1 MPWWSFLTGAGA
13 KEEERPDYYR
23 EGLELAAEERYHEA
37 LTSLRLALRERPGD
51 VATLEQMAI
60 VYTRMGMTDEAIKMY
75 QRALEK
81 DPGSAGAHYG
91 IAFLYLN
98 RGRDTEAAVHLDA
111 FLRSGAD
118 IPGSEKHASHAR
130 ETLERLRSKDAG
142 TPSGEAEEQAPA
154 PDAG

>member
-1 MPWWSFLTGAGA
+1 MPWWSILTGNRDRDEL
-13 KEEERPDYYR
+13 KPDYYQ
-23 EGLELAAEERYHEA
+23 EGLDLAGQERYHEA

-81 DPGSAGAHYG
+81 KPRSAGAHYG

-98 RGRDTEAAVHLDA
+98 RGRSTEAVFHLEE
-111 FLRSGAD
+111 FLRVGEAIPDSDRYVEHARATLAELQAGAD
-118 IPGSEKHASHAR
+118 EATSE
-130 ETLERLRSKDAG
+130 D
-142 TPSGEAEEQAPA
+142 
-154 PDAG
+154 

>member
-1 MPWWSFLTGAGA
+1 MPWWSFLTGASG
-13 KEEERPDYYR
+13 KEEDRTDYYR
-23 EGLELAAEERYHEA
+23 EGLELALEERYHEA
-37 LTSLRLALRERPGD
+37 LTSLRLALREHPGD

-81 DPGSAGAHYG
+81 DPDSAGAHYG

-98 RGRDTEAAVHLDA
+98 RGRDTEAALHLDG

-118 IPGSEKHASHAR
+118 LPGSERHASHAR
-130 ETLERLRSKDAG
+130 ETLEELRGKKAEEPPPEQ
-142 TPSGEAEEQAPA
+142 TPS

>member
-1 MPWWSFLTGAGA
+1 MPWWSFLTASH
-13 KEEERPDYYR
+13 ERDQGKPDYYQ
-23 EGLELAAEERYHEA
+23 EGLDLAGQERFHEA

-51 VATLEQMAI
+51 VATLEQMAV

-81 DPGSAGAHYG
+81 KPLSAGAHYG

-98 RGRDTEAAVHLDA
+98 RVRDTEAAVHLDA
-111 FLRSGAD
+111 FLRSGAEL
-118 IPGSEKHASHAR
+118 PGSEKHASHAR
-130 ETLERLRSKDAG
+130 ETLERLRSKDTEEAPPEQ
-142 TPSGEAEEQAPA
+142 TPS

>member
-1 MPWWSFLTGAGA
+1 MPWWSFLTGASG
-13 KEEERPDYYR
+13 KEEGLPDYYR
-23 EGLELAAEERYHEA
+23 EGLELAQEERYHEA
-37 LTSLRLALRERPGD
+37 LTSLRLALREHPGD

-81 DPGSAGAHYG
+81 DPDSAGAHYG

-111 FLRSGAD
+111 FLRSGAEL
-118 IPGSEKHASHAR
+118 PGSEKHASHAR
-130 ETLERLRSKDAG
+130 ETLERLRSKD
-142 TPSGEAEEQAPA
+142 TGEAPPEQTSS

>member
-1 MPWWSFLTGAGA
+1 MPWWSFLTGGSGR
-13 KEEERPDYYR
+13 EEDRPDYYR

-98 RGRDTEAAVHLDA
+98 RGRDTEATVHLEA

-130 ETLERLRSKDAG
+130 ETLDRLRQPDAAAE
-142 TPSGEAEEQAPA
+142 PSEQAPS

>member
-1 MPWWSFLTGAGA
+1 MPWWSFLTGTSGRGDL
-13 KEEERPDYYR
+13 KPDYYA

-51 VATLEQMAI
+51 VATLEQIAI
-60 VYTRMGMTDEAIKMY
+60 VYTRMGMTDEAVKMY

-81 DPGSAGAHYG
+81 DPDSAGAHYG

-98 RGRDTEAAVHLDA
+98 QGRKEEAAGHLET
-111 FLRSGAD
+111 FLGSGVD
-118 IPGSEKHASHAR
+118 VPGSGKHVLHAR
-130 ETLERLRSKDAG
+130 ETLDQLRGAA
-142 TPSGEAEEQAPA
+142 GEASPEAEAG

>member
-1 MPWWSFLTGAGA
+1 MPWWSFLTGGSG
-13 KEEERPDYYR
+13 KEESRPDYYR

-81 DPGSAGAHYG
+81 DPDSAGAHYG

-98 RGRDTEAAVHLDA
+98 RGRETEAAIHLDA
-111 FLRSGAD
+111 FMRSGSD
-118 IPGSEKHASHAR
+118 IPGSEQHVSHAR
-130 ETLERLRSKDAG
+130 ETLERLR
-142 TPSGEAEEQAPA
+142 EAEGQEAKPGPA
-154 PDAG
+154 ASPDAG

>member
-1 MPWWSFLTGAGA
+1 MPWWSILTGSR
-13 KEEERPDYYR
+13 ERDDFKPDYYQ
-23 EGLELAAEERYHEA
+23 EGLDLAGQERFHEA

-81 DPGSAGAHYG
+81 KPRSAGAHYG

-98 RGRDTEAAVHLDA
+98 LGQATETAFHLEE
-111 FLRSGAD
+111 FLRVGEA
-118 IPGSEKHASHAR
+118 IPGSDRHVEHAR
-130 ETLERLRSKDAG
+130 ATLAEIRAGADEATLED
-142 TPSGEAEEQAPA
+142 
-154 PDAG
+154 

>member
-1 MPWWSFLTGAGA
+1 MPWWSFLTGAGSR
-13 KEEERPDYYR
+13 EEERPDYYR
-23 EGLELAAEERYHEA
+23 EGLDLAAEERYHEA

-81 DPGSAGAHYG
+81 SPESAGAHYG

-98 RGRDTEAAVHLDA
+98 RGRDTEAAIHLDA
-111 FLRSGAD
+111 FLRSAAD
-118 IPGSEKHASHAR
+118 IPGSEQHASHAR
-130 ETLERLRSKDAG
+130 ETLERLREEKAEAASPGHA
-142 TPSGEAEEQAPA
+142 PS

>member
-1 MPWWSFLTGAGA
+1 MPWWSFLTGAGG
-13 KEEERPDYYR
+13 KEVGKPDYYR

-37 LTSLRLALRERPGD
+37 LTSLRLALREHPGD

-81 DPGSAGAHYG
+81 EPDSAGAHYG

-98 RGRDTEAAVHLDA
+98 RGREPDAALHLEA

-118 IPGSEKHASHAR
+118 LPGSEKHASHAR
-130 ETLERLRSKDAG
+130 ETLERIREATTSDANPV
-142 TPSGEAEEQAPA
+142 TPDGGH
-154 PDAG
+154 DA

>member
-1 MPWWSFLTGAGA
+1 MPWWSFLTGASG
-13 KEEERPDYYR
+13 KEEGRPDYYG
-23 EGLELAAEERYHEA
+23 EGLELAQEERYHEA
-37 LTSLRLALRERPGD
+37 LTSLRLALREHPGD

-81 DPGSAGAHYG
+81 DPESAGAHYG

-111 FLRSGAD
+111 FLRSGAEL
-118 IPGSEKHASHAR
+118 PGSEKHASHAR
-130 ETLERLRSKDAG
+130 ETLERLRSKDTEEAAPEQ
-142 TPSGEAEEQAPA
+142 TPS

>member
-1 MPWWSFLTGAGA
+1 MPWWSFLTGAGG
-13 KEEERPDYYR
+13 KEEKSPDYYQ

-81 DPGSAGAHYG
+81 DPQSAGAHYG

-118 IPGSEKHASHAR
+118 IPGSETHASHAR
-130 ETLERLRSKDAG
+130 ETLEKLRARD
-142 TPSGEAEEQAPA
+142 TEPEPPSVSGPA

>member
-1 MPWWSFLTGAGA
+1 MPWWSFLTGASG
-13 KEEERPDYYR
+13 KEEDRPDYYR
-23 EGLELAAEERYHEA
+23 EGLELAQEERYHEA
-37 LTSLRLALRERPGD
+37 LTSLRLALREHPGD

-81 DPGSAGAHYG
+81 DPESAGAHYG

-111 FLRSGAD
+111 FLRSGAEL
-118 IPGSEKHASHAR
+118 PGSEKHASHAR
-130 ETLERLRSKDAG
+130 ETLERLRSKDTEEAAPEQ
-142 TPSGEAEEQAPA
+142 TPS

>member
-1 MPWWSFLTGAGA
+1 MPWWSFLTGASDT
-13 KEEERPDYYR
+13 EEDRPDYYR
-23 EGLELAAEERYHEA
+23 EGLELAQEERFHEA
-37 LTSLRLALRERPGD
+37 LTSLRLALREHPGD

-81 DPGSAGAHYG
+81 DPDSAGAQYG

-111 FLRSGAD
+111 FLRSGAEL
-118 IPGSEKHASHAR
+118 PGSEKHASHAR
-130 ETLERLRSKDAG
+130 ETLERLRSKD
-142 TPSGEAEEQAPA
+142 TEEAPPEQTPA

>member
-1 MPWWSFLTGAGA
+1 MPWWSFLTGGGG
-13 KEEERPDYYR
+13 KEHEKPDYYR
-23 EGLELAAEERYHEA
+23 EGLELASEERYHEA
-37 LTSLRLALRERPGD
+37 LTSLRLALREHPGD

-81 DPGSAGAHYG
+81 DPDSAGAHYG

-98 RGRDTEAAVHLDA
+98 RGRETEAALHLDS

-118 IPGSEKHASHAR
+118 LPGSERHASHAR
-130 ETLERLRSKDAG
+130 QTLDRIR
-142 TPSGEAEEQAPA
+142 GEASAEADTVA
-154 PDAG
+154 SDRTPDA

>member
-1 MPWWSFLTGAGA
+1 MPWWSFLTGGSGR
-13 KEEERPDYYR
+13 EEDRPDYYR

-81 DPGSAGAHYG
+81 DPGRAGAHYG

-98 RGRDTEAAVHLDA
+98 RGRDAEAAVHLEA
-111 FLRSGAD
+111 FLRSRTD
-118 IPGSEKHASHAR
+118 IPGSEKHAGHAR
-130 ETLERLRSKDAG
+130 ETLDRLRQPDA
-142 TPSGEAEEQAPA
+142 EAEPPEQAPS

>member
-1 MPWWSFLTGAGA
+1 MPWWSFLTGGGG
-13 KEEERPDYYR
+13 KDEDKPDFYT
-23 EGLELAAEERYHEA
+23 EGLELAQEERYHEA

-81 DPGSAGAHYG
+81 VPESAGAHYG
-91 IAFLYLN
+91 LAFLYIN
-98 RGRDTEAAVHLDA
+98 RGRAGEAADHLEA
-111 FLRSGAD
+111 FLRVGAD
-118 IPGSEKHASHAR
+118 IPGSEQHVSHAR
-130 ETLERLRSKDAG
+130 DTLSQLRDA
-142 TPSGEAEEQAPA
+142 AEDAS

>member
-1 MPWWSFLTGAGA
+1 MPWWSFLTGASG
-13 KEEERPDYYR
+13 KEEDRPDYYR

-37 LTSLRLALRERPGD
+37 LTSLRLALREHPGD

-81 DPGSAGAHYG
+81 DPDSAGAHYG

-130 ETLERLRSKDAG
+130 ETLERLRQKDSEE
-142 TPSGEAEEQAPA
+142 TPSGQARS

>member
-1 MPWWSFLTGAGA
+1 MPWWSFLTGAGS
-13 KEEERPDYYR
+13 KEEVRPDYYR

-81 DPGSAGAHYG
+81 SPDSAGAHYG

-98 RGRDTEAAVHLDA
+98 RGRQTEAAVHLDA
-111 FLRSGAD
+111 FLRSAD
-118 IPGSEKHASHAR
+118 DVPGSETHASHAR
-130 ETLERLRSKDAG
+130 ETLARLRDEKPEAA
-142 TPSGEAEEQAPA
+142 PSEQAPP

>member
-1 MPWWSFLTGAGA
+1 MPWWSFLTAGSG
-13 KEEERPDYYR
+13 KEENRPDYYR
-23 EGLELAAEERYHEA
+23 EGLELAGEERYHEA

-81 DPGSAGAHYG
+81 DPDSAGAHYG

-98 RGRDTEAAVHLDA
+98 RGRETEAAIHLDA
-111 FLRSGAD
+111 FLRSGSD
-118 IPGSEKHASHAR
+118 IPGSEQHVSHAR
-130 ETLERLRSKDAG
+130 ETLERLRDVPSQESKPG
-142 TPSGEAEEQAPA
+142 PA
-154 PDAG
+154 RSPDAG

>member
-1 MPWWSFLTGAGA
+1 MPWWSFLAGGSG
-13 KEEERPDYYR
+13 KDEEKPDYFR
-23 EGLELAAEERYHEA
+23 EGLDLASEERYHEA
-37 LTSLRLALRERPGD
+37 LTSLRLALREHPGD

-81 DPGSAGAHYG
+81 DPDSAGAHYG

-98 RGRDTEAAVHLDA
+98 RGRETEAAVHLDA

-130 ETLERLRSKDAG
+130 ETLDGLRQKDV
-142 TPSGEAEEQAPA
+142 EAEQPSQNPA

>member
-1 MPWWSFLTGAGA
+1 MPWWSFLTGASD
-13 KEEERPDYYR
+13 KEEGRPDYYR
-23 EGLELAAEERYHEA
+23 EGLELAQEERFHEA
-37 LTSLRLALRERPGD
+37 LTSLRLALREHPGD

-81 DPGSAGAHYG
+81 DPDSAGAHYG

-111 FLRSGAD
+111 FLRSGAEL
-118 IPGSEKHASHAR
+118 PGSEKHASHAR
-130 ETLERLRSKDAG
+130 ETLERLRSKDTQEAPPEQ
-142 TPSGEAEEQAPA
+142 TPS

>member
-1 MPWWSFLTGAGA
+1 MPWWSFLMASRERDAG
-13 KEEERPDYYR
+13 KPDYYQ
-23 EGLELAAEERYHEA
+23 EGLDLAGQERFHEA

-51 VATLEQMAI
+51 VATLEQMAV

-81 DPGSAGAHYG
+81 DPDSAGAHYG

-98 RGRDTEAAVHLDA
+98 RGRDTEVAVHLEA

-118 IPGSEKHASHAR
+118 LPGSEKHASHAR
-130 ETLERLRSKDAG
+130 ETLERLRAKD
-142 TPSGEAEEQAPA
+142 TEEAPRGPTTS